1 MIGLRGYFSFI
12 DWIKLENPCDSRAE
26 ESGRERKRALE
37 RLARDDDDDD
47 DDEGL

>member
-1 MIGLRGYFSFI
+1 MIRER
-12 DWIKLENPCDSRAE
+12 KRAE

-47 DDEGL
+47 EGL